1 MALTRR
7 HVPGVYFS
15 RFFRAPDRGRRAE
28 FAGVSIMRST
38 RFPIAR
44 LLSVAVAAATVSLP
58 LSTSA
63 ADQDAPSFNPHN
75 FKFLAGIYRCELN
88 RSVDVEQVS
97 PDMQN
102 AVLRFDKKEYKMKAV
117 TARSGALRYED
128 AQSGLVW
135 LIIAS
140 KSMLLD
146 TKHGKQLA
154 NECKT

>member
-1 MALTRR
+1 
-7 HVPGVYFS
+7 
-15 RFFRAPDRGRRAE
+15 
-28 FAGVSIMRST
+28 MRST

-44 LLSVAVAAATVSLP
+44 LISLAVAAAAASLP

-63 ADQDAPSFNPHN
+63 ADHQADGPNFNPHN
-75 FKFLAGIYRCELN
+75 FKLLKGVYRCELN
-88 RSVDVEQVS
+88 RNVDVEQVS
-97 PDMQN
+97 PDMQS
-102 AVLRFDKKEYKMKAV
+102 AVLRFDKKESKMKAV
-117 TARSGALRYED
+117 LARSGALRYED

-154 NECKT
+154 NECRT